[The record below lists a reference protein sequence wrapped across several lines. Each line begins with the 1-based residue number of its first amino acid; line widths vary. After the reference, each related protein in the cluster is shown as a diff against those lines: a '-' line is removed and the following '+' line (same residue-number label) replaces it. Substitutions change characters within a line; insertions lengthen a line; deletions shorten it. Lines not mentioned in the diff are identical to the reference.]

1 VTASERS
8 APLLAGLAL
17 SGAAGLVNQVAWQR
31 GLKVF
36 LGGSEALSAMTVVLV
51 FMLGLGVGA
60 GAFAT
65 RAARVRN
72 PLRALGAVELA
83 LCGATALV
91 GLLLASDLS
100 ESIHAVQR
108 AAVSAGMPLRLLY
121 GFGAVVV
128 LGVPCLLMGVT
139 VPLSTEVCQRQLGAR
154 DGRVV
159 NLVLFANTG
168 GAVVGAIASGFVLLP
183 ALGQTAAIAVAGG
196 LNAAAGLLFLGL
208 AARQAPVGE
217 NEVAA
222 ESEAAAPASLA
233 PTYDDRLGFVM
244 GVLSLGY
251 EMYLFR
257 ALALVHEPLPY
268 TFSAGLCGFLGAWSI
283 GAWLASGRPHRV
295 EAALLASAVGVAVM
309 PVVLD
314 IDRWAVGSAIWF
326 GTAVASLPVV
336 GFGWAYGGLVRRSA
350 RRWGHDVGRF
360 GAWNTAGACVGIVA
374 GTLLGYEM
382 APVVMALTLAAG
394 LFATWA
400 SERAARTARSPGLV
414 IVFSTLALVGGTLGL
429 LSPPAPTGPL
439 VAAVYDRDGAV
450 EMDAR
455 GNLIWDG
462 LWHSRLA
469 HDGDHVGSANWLIA
483 AMPALV
489 HAGRTVEGAPPEDA
503 LVVGV
508 GAGITVGTLAKGA
521 SIGRVDAY
529 DINRGLESLLL
540 RYPKETLNV
549 ATDPRVRLLWQDG
562 RSGLALRPER
572 YDLVTQQPL
581 YLRQAGSS
589 LLLSAEY
596 FRLVQRRLKPGG
608 IFAIYANA
616 HGVEAQ
622 AALVRRTAAS
632 VFAHQLTVDDGYMIL
647 ASDTP
652 IVATAASF
660 QARMDRGDALGREMA
675 AFDARAR
682 AAGEPTLFERVDAP
696 RTEPLGPIIRDDH
709 PLVEYPGWATV
720 LAGG

>member
-1 VTASERS
+1 MTATERS

-72 PLRALGAVELA
+72 PLRALGIVELA

-108 AAVSAGMPLRLLY
+108 AAVSAGVPLRLLY
-121 GFGAVVV
+121 GLGAVVV

-159 NLVLFANTG
+159 NLILFANTG

-183 ALGQTAAIAVAGG
+183 ALGQTAAITVAGG

-208 AARQAPVGE
+208 AARRAPTGE
-217 NEVAA
+217 NEGAA
-222 ESEAAAPASLA
+222 EIEVAPPASLA
-233 PTYDDRLGFVM
+233 PTSDDRLGFVM

-283 GAWLASGRPHRV
+283 GAWLASGRPQRV
-295 EAALLASAVGVAVM
+295 EAALLVSAIGVAVM

-314 IDRWAVGSAIWF
+314 IDRWAVGSALWF

-400 SERAARTARSPGLV
+400 SERASSRLV
-414 IVFSTLALVGGTLGL
+414 IVFSALALAGGTLGL
-429 LSPPAPTGPL
+429 LAPPAPTGPL

-489 HAGRTVEGAPPEDA
+489 HAGRAPVDGALPEDA

-529 DINRGLESLLL
+529 DINRGLETLLL
-540 RYPKETLNV
+540 RYSTETLNV

-608 IFAIYANA
+608 VFAIYANA

-632 VFAHQLTVDDGYMIL
+632 VFAHQLTVDNGYMIL

-660 QARMDRGDALGREMA
+660 KARMDRGDALGREMA

-696 RTEPLGPIIRDDH
+696 RTEPPGGIIRDDH